1 MLISQE
7 HVTTEMRISLTE
19 DSEMLTH
26 KSSGMLI
33 SLEKTHVDFISTAD
47 LKDTIKS

>member
-7 HVTTEMRISLTE
+7 RVTTEMCISLKE
-19 DSEMLTH
+19 DSVLTH